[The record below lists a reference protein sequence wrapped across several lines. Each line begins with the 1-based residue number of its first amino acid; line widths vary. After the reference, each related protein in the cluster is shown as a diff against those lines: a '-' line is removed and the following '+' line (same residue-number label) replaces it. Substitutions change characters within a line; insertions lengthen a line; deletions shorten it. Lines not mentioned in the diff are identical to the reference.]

1 MRITF
6 PGAFYLVTSRGN
18 ERKAVFKSKRDRDL
32 FEKVELV
39 FTQDNVLARN
49 VKMYLCQ
56 RYTGKRLK
64 EIGLQFGIGESGVSQ
79 ACRRVAQRIE
89 KDKKLKKKIVRLE
102 KQINLSR
109 MKT

>member
-1 MRITF
+1 
-6 PGAFYLVTSRGN
+6 LV
-18 ERKAVFKSKRDRDL
+18 KRASIQDI
-32 FEKVELV
+32 FEEVALV
-39 FTQDNVLARN
+39 FTKEKVMARN

-56 RYTGKRLK
+56 RYTAKKLK
-64 EIGLQFGIGESGVSQ
+64 EIGLHFGIGESGVSQ
-79 ACRRVAQRIE
+79 ACRRIAQKIK